1 MLKMTLDEMIY
12 MKKDLEKDI
21 EEFQLTYDEL
31 VETMYNLQAEI
42 LDAVSDWDL
51 DAAASAIAHL
61 QFFKKAAEPILEA
74 IEDAVENSLDFI
86 DELNVA
92 IEEEQDKIV
101 EDFVSRIL
109 FDQIQA
115 KIDKDEP
122 KKEGYSIKDC
132 PYTAT
137 FSFFR

>member
-1 MLKMTLDEMIY
+1 MLKMTLNEMIC
-12 MKKDLEKDI
+12 MKKDLERDI

-42 LDAVSDWDL
+42 FDAVSDWDL
-51 DAAASAIAHL
+51 DAAASAVARL

-74 IEDAVENSLDFI
+74 IEDAVENSLEFI

-92 IEEEQDKIV
+92 IKEEQHKAL
-101 EDFVSRIL
+101 EDL
-109 FDQIQA
+109 FPSVVFTQAQA
-115 KIDKDEP
+115 KFEKDEP
-122 KKEGYSIKDC
+122 KKEGYTAKDC